1 MKSTM
6 LSKNFLLSRL
16 IQFAPVVGF
25 TVLVVGSSLPLMT
38 TALRPIDD
46 HEYVVF
52 ELLNPSHSFVDAAV
66 DGWERA
72 IDEFGSAR
80 WRPAYHLGRAIT
92 TSLLSEATAP
102 RYVFRLLFAVG
113 VVALLSN
120 VIVKVFSTRKISPID
135 RVGLSFLIGHA
146 LLLLGGW
153 GDVVARLGPQEIF
166 GLLGVAVLA
175 SVAAAP
181 DQRLRWLWAAVGT
194 YLCTF
199 KENFA
204 IIGTFLLVVIILCKP
219 ALATSRKFRLLLS
232 FSAAWSVVVLSSIWL
247 NGGNDVYGG
256 SVSLQN
262 RILILPDFFRSPW
275 LITSGLFSFLAW
287 VLGRPDSRVKVECFG
302 LVSVMVLFSER
313 AVYRGQI
320 LSVERYQSLSN
331 VVVVLQFGALVTVC
345 LDRLLSGDRQRLRVG
360 AMRATIW
367 FTASALMLGV
377 ISDWRGTAS
386 AARNEAAEWER
397 ALNSYSQV
405 VAERDSAGL
414 LVIVD
419 LYADEHLG
427 RFETSLSLL
436 KFLSRGEGSD
446 RDRLLAVQAL
456 PAGIQVADG
465 GVARLRR
472 SLLGASKSGSLDPWR
487 TGAPVAPLSSLAEN
501 DQFVCIHMSSS
512 GRAHG
517 FESVC
522 SETFRRQW

>member
-6 LSKNFLLSRL
+6 LSKNVLLSRL
-16 IQFAPVVGF
+16 IQFVPVVGF
-25 TVLVVGSSLPLMT
+25 TVLVVGSSLPLLT

-46 HEYVVF
+46 HEYVAF
-52 ELLNPSHSFVDAAV
+52 ELLNPSHNFVDAAV

-72 IDEFGSAR
+72 IREFGSAR
-80 WRPAYHLGRAIT
+80 WRPAYYVGRAIT

-102 RYVFRLLFAVG
+102 RYVLRLLFAVG
-113 VVALLSN
+113 VVTLLSN

-204 IIGTFLLVVIILCKP
+204 IISAFLLVVIILCKP
-219 ALATSRKFRLLLS
+219 APATSRKFKLLLV

-262 RILILPDFFRSPW
+262 QILILPDFVRSPW
-275 LITSGLFSFLAW
+275 FITSVLFSFLAW
-287 VLGRPDSRVKVECFG
+287 VFGSPDSRVKVECFG
-302 LVSVMVLFSER
+302 LLSVIVLFSER
-313 AVYRGQI
+313 AVYGRHFLGI
-320 LSVERYQSLSN
+320 ERYQSLSN
-331 VVVVLQFGALVTVC
+331 IVMVLQFGALVTVC
-345 LDRLLSGDRQRLRVG
+345 FDRLLSGDRQRLRVR

-367 FTASALMLGV
+367 LTASALTLGV
-377 ISDWRGTAS
+377 ISDWHDTAS
-386 AARNEAAEWER
+386 AARSEAAEWDR
-397 ALNSYSQV
+397 ALNAYSQA

-414 LVIVD
+414 MIIVD
-419 LYADEHLG
+419 LYAAQHLG
-427 RFETSLSLL
+427 RYETSLSLS

-446 RDRLLAVQAL
+446 RDRFLAVQAL
-456 PAGIQVADG
+456 PAGIEEADRSVAG
-465 GVARLRR
+465 LRL
-472 SLLGASKSGSLDPWR
+472 SLLRLSESGSLDPWR
-487 TGAPVAPLSSLAEN
+487 VGAPVAPLSSLPKSGEM
-501 DQFVCIHMSSS
+501 VCVHMSSS

-522 SETFRRQW
+522 SETFRM